1 MNTVDEKLVKD
12 RNSAVTIAGQIGL
25 PVVVKAHNFINKTEH
40 AAIKTNITTLEAV
53 AEAFE
58 SVGAAQYSKTGK
70 KAEGVLLQKHL
81 DGIEFAISV
90 FGYPDKTIRFGLGGL
105 FTEIFNDFSSH
116 AVPLSEKD
124 AAAMVS
130 GLKNSRIF
138 DGFKGF
144 KPIKKDRLEKVIL
157 AVAEMVQREDV
168 KELDINPLFVN
179 GDSALVADA
188 RIVTGD
194 G

>member
-1 MNTVDEKLVKD
+1 MVDEKLVKD

-25 PVVVKAHNFINKTEH
+25 PVTMKAHNFVNKTEH

-53 AEAFE
+53 GEAFE
-58 SVGAAQYSKTGK
+58 SIEAIQYSKTGK
-70 KAEGVLLQKHL
+70 KGGGVLLQKHVG
-81 DGIEFAISV
+81 GIEFAIGLLS
-90 FGYPDKTIRFGLGGL
+90 GPAGKTIRFGIGGI

-130 GLKNSRIF
+130 GLENSRIF

-144 KPIKKDRLEKVIL
+144 KPVKKDRLQKVIL
-157 AVAEMVQREDV
+157 AVAEMAQREDV